1 MTPVTTNKKHA
12 DLEPEIRAAAK
23 YRVREDKAQTVRN
36 RKAEVNGMQ
45 Q

>member
-12 DLEPEIRAAAK
+12 DLEPEIPAAK

>member
-1 MTPVTTNKKHA
+1 MTPVTTNKKHV
-12 DLEPEIRAAAK
+12 DLEPEIPAAK
-23 YRVREDKAQTVRN
+23 YRVIEDKAQTVRN